1 MSVGAVRAPNGAPC
15 VVCRAPVA
23 SARPTAWSSGQSVG
37 FRDRHTD
44 NSLTLDG
51 PAPRAMLDTQLGLG
65 QGNNSWYGQLHLGH
79 RGGCPHMSRGCRGAA
94 VWESHSCP
102 PLSHPRRRARYTTML
117 PSSSTTW
124 ATASRSWP
132 SWWPL
137 SSFCGLGEKDSAL
150 APGLELG
157 REGRCKGQLWVR
169 GCWQG
174 GGAVLSPQW
183 EGVTEK
189 QVPGPLEPQAGPLLP
204 PHPEPSPCQGHRG
217 WLKPRLA
224 CATLPAPGCTH
235 LEGQE
240 VEPFGFKPGWAQNY
254 CQGCSRPRQE
264 EGWESASVRPACWEG
279 GILLETVYFLTL
291 ELQERRGA
299 VGGGASPASKKPPVP
314 TASAVWQA
322 LPSELWSGQGSGR
335 KGLGRAPAATSR
347 CDLASEPCPQ
357 FPHPPIWAGGMLAA
371 CPSPPPLLTSP
382 TLPSPLHPQEHPMPE
397 EHHPLE
403 LDLRLHPAQCHV
415 VCGPAHHEPRGPPE
429 QRGVS

>member
-174 GGAVLSPQW
+174 GGLS
-183 EGVTEK
+183 
-189 QVPGPLEPQAGPLLP
+189 
-204 PHPEPSPCQGHRG
+204 S
-217 WLKPRLA
+217 
-224 CATLPAPGCTH
+224 H
-235 LEGQE
+235 L
-240 VEPFGFKPGWAQNY
+240 
-254 CQGCSRPRQE
+254 
-264 EGWESASVRPACWEG
+264 
-279 GILLETVYFLTL
+279 
-291 ELQERRGA
+291 
-299 VGGGASPASKKPPVP
+299 
-314 TASAVWQA
+314 
-322 LPSELWSGQGSGR
+322 SG
-335 KGLGRAPAATSR
+335 KG
-347 CDLASEPCPQ
+347 
-357 FPHPPIWAGGMLAA
+357 
-371 CPSPPPLLTSP
+371 
-382 TLPSPLHPQEHPMPE
+382 
-397 EHHPLE
+397 
-403 LDLRLHPAQCHV
+403 
-415 VCGPAHHEPRGPPE
+415 
-429 QRGVS
+429 